1 MLLTRED
8 KRSLGN
14 MHLVEGHDSAWV
26 SWNYGIKP
34 DTLRKWIHIVRQDI
48 SLLDDCGR
56 SRLFSAANRAEFEL
70 TNCCRGRIQNSVLK
84 FRPSRILL
92 GSQQKAA

>member
-1 MLLTRED
+1 MALTQGQRFSNGLAKVDLDVMLLTRED

-34 DTLRKWIHIVRQDI
+34 DTLRKWIHIVRQYI
-48 SLLDDCGR
+48 FYHDDCVG
-56 SRLFSAANRAEFEL
+56 SRLLSAASPAEFCL
-70 TNCCRGRIQNSVLK
+70 V
-84 FRPSRILL
+84 
-92 GSQQKAA
+92 